1 MQLPNYM
8 SSAVLQ
14 MLTYG
19 YIRPDAPLLRWRQM
33 LLKQLLPLRHCSS
46 SSLDDRKPS
55 SLSSSAAA
63 CPSSSI
69 LSLPSSLALLL
80 ALRSGLGLQL
90 LQ

>member
-1 MQLPNYM
+1 MCWLHMQLPEFM

-19 YIRPDAPLLRWRQM
+19 CVRPGAPLLRWQQPLLM
-33 LLKQLLPLRHCSS
+33 LLLPLRHCSS

-63 CPSSSI
+63 
-69 LSLPSSLALLL
+69 
-80 ALRSGLGLQL
+80 
-90 LQ
+90 